1 MLGLIGRDPGWTI
14 EATDNDQTSSGRQV
28 LVGEVRAT

>member
-1 MLGLIGRDPGWTI
+1 VTI
-14 EATDNDQTSSGRQV
+14 EPTDNDQTSSGRQV